1 MRCRIPGSTCFGL
14 PTRLLAERTLAGS
27 PRFVRDRRLLTTA
40 LRWPGGLLITWWAY
54 VWRITPM
61 YRREVPGSWDV
72 DGPPPLP
79 AGIRVDGIQSPHHG
93 SGAFLRRR
101 YRVDVV
107 DGRLHAVSV
116 IADIRGDINRVVPGG
131 IAQFRKIT
139 GNENG
144 PLALGDEFVVRMP
157 GPWDGPVRVVELTPT
172 SFRFATL
179 DGHLEAGQ
187 IEWRAQDL
195 EDAVLRFEVESW
207 SRPGDRLSDIA
218 HHRLRMAKEV
228 QLHMWTSVLEN
239 VAKLVG
245 GRMRAGVDIHT
256 AVVDV

>member
-1 MRCRIPGSTCFGL
+1 
-14 PTRLLAERTLAGS
+14 
-27 PRFVRDRRLLTTA
+27 VRDQRLLTTA

-61 YRREVPGSWDV
+61 YRREVRGTWDA
-72 DGPPPLP
+72 DKPPPLP
-79 AGIRVDGIQSPHHG
+79 AGTPLDRLQSPDSG
-93 SGAFLRRR
+93 SGAYLRRR

-107 DGRLHAVSV
+107 EGRLDAASV
-116 IADIRGDINRVVPGG
+116 MADIREDINRVVPGG
-131 IAQFRKIT
+131 IAQFRKMT
-139 GNENG
+139 GDDHG
-144 PLALGDEFVVRMP
+144 PLSVGDEYVVRMP
-157 GPWDGPVRVVELTPT
+157 GPWDGPVRVVELTPNC
-172 SFRFATL
+172 FRFATL

-195 EDAVLRFEVESW
+195 DDAVLRFEVESW

-239 VAKLVG
+239 VVKLVG
-245 GRMRAGVDIHT
+245 GRAREGVDIHT
-256 AVVDV
+256 ALVDV